1 MLFLVERIPQ
11 EAELAWQ
18 GNTAGH
24 LKCAWMTAGVL
35 ETTTKQ
41 QLKFCEGDIISLW
54 FVFSELKSCWCP
66 CSETLCKL
74 NNSVGVL
81 RKVFHGVFHN
91 PFRK

>member
-41 QLKFCEGDIISLW
+41 QRRIEDCI
-54 FVFSELKSCWCP
+54 VKSR
-66 CSETLCKL
+66 T
-74 NNSVGVL
+74 SVYD
-81 RKVFHGVFHN
+81 F
-91 PFRK
+91 